1 MTPWVVWSL
10 AAITGLVIL
19 GGLFGMIGFLLGV
32 LAVVLIVT
40 LRATRKRTRKADPV
54 RKVDPMRLFG
64 GFCIIA
70 GLAVILLTI
79 PVVRG
84 INEREHKVSLNMLKL
99 GYDMPVREVS
109 LWPGFIGGAAVV
121 GFGVLILA
129 IRRPRAE

>member
-1 MTPWVVWSL
+1 MTSWVVWSL
-10 AAITGLVIL
+10 AAITGFVIL
-19 GGLFGMIGFLLGV
+19 GGLFGMTGFLGA

-40 LRATRKRTRKADPV
+40 LGARRKRTW

-84 INEREHKVSLNMLKL
+84 INEREHKVSLEGLKM
-99 GYDMPVREVS
+99 GWVTPVQEVS
-109 LWPGFIGGAAVV
+109 PWPGVIGGAAVI

-129 IRRPRAE
+129 IRRPRGE